1 MSKSVCHK
9 VLSLVWATIM
19 VATIPAFAEESAA
32 SAPGRKATDKPLEE
46 AVIGYWAP
54 NWDTISVKWKPM
66 FEQLAQLQLGD
77 RTEEGLAAAEKE
89 AAEEVKELCRVMTM
103 EFTKDKSIQHT
114 GPGRTEEQRYVV
126 KKSDPKTGVIDVE
139 LPSNYGGKPELA
151 KLVLTG
157 DRLVFIGIPEN
168 ESAPWILD
176 RIDKATFEKRQA
188 EATKSKL
195 FKDKKETQES
205 GPSKEPKPDETSK
218 EDS

>member
-1 MSKSVCHK
+1 MLMVIRQK
-9 VLSLVWATIM
+9 LLALTWATVM
-19 VATIPAFAEESAA
+19 VAANPAFAGEAA
-32 SAPGRKATDKPLEE
+32 ANAQDPKPGEKPLEE
-46 AVIGYWAP
+46 QVLGYWAP
-54 NWDTISVKWKPM
+54 NWEAISIKWKPM

-77 RTEEGLAAAEKE
+77 RSEKGLAAAEKK

-126 KKSDPKTGVIDVE
+126 KKSDSKTGVIDVE

-157 DRLVFIGIPEN
+157 DRLVFAGIPEN
-168 ESAPWILD
+168 ESASWILD
-176 RIDKATFEKRQA
+176 RIDKETFEKRQA

-195 FKDKKETQES
+195 FKDKKEAQES
-205 GPSKEPKPDETSK
+205 GPSKEPKPDETTK